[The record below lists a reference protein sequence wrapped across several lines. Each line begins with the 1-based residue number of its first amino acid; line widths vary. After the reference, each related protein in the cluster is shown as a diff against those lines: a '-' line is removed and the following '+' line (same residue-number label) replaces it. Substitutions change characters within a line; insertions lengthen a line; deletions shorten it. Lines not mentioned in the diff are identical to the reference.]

1 MHLVSGDA
9 SLAIFIK
16 PDPATAVEVS
26 GTGSVRAGTA
36 AEVNSRGSVGD
47 RDSRSDRDRGRHREF
62 HIR

>member
-16 PDPATAVEVS
+16 SDPATAIEVS
-26 GTGSVRAGTA
+26 GTSSVRAGTV
-36 AEVNSRGSVGD
+36 AEVSSRGSVGD
-47 RDSRSDRDRGRHREF
+47 RDSRRDRDQGRHRDF